1 MSKGKVVEQ
10 NGLAIREEQTAE
22 LQISGAQANAQH
34 EIQSAIIIAQR
45 FKRNEDSAFQKLMKS
60 ASRASFSEDALY
72 SFPRGGSTVSGPSV
86 NMAREAARIWGNIRY
101 GMEVLRDDEESRLI
115 RAFAWD
121 VETNTKVSADDDFSK
136 LIQRKDKATGT
147 TKWISPDE
155 RDLRELTN
163 RRGAILVR
171 NCILQLL
178 PKDLI
183 EEAMEKVRETLRSG
197 AQADPDASRK
207 NMIVKFGELNIT
219 PEMLELKLGHAIG
232 LCTPDE
238 VAELRTIYASI
249 RDGNSSWT
257 EYTTQKSEKKEPE
270 KGTLDLNNFKP
281 SEEPNRGHDD
291 DVPLFAK
298 EEKAQEQ
305 SQKEVL
311 KSSAKETTI
320 ATPETKTTPPV
331 DERKM
336 LIEKIQ
342 TYPATVKK
350 AAMKKMGIDGRLDLK
365 EKTLDDLIFIKETMD
380 ELAKNNL

>member
-1 MSKGKVVEQ
+1 
-10 NGLAIREEQTAE
+10 
-22 LQISGAQANAQH
+22 
-34 EIQSAIIIAQR
+34 
-45 FKRNEDSAFQKLMKS
+45 
-60 ASRASFSEDALY
+60 
-72 SFPRGGSTVSGPSV
+72 
-86 NMAREAARIWGNIRY
+86 
-101 GMEVLRDDEESRLI
+101 
-115 RAFAWD
+115 
-121 VETNTKVSADDDFSK
+121 
-136 LIQRKDKATGT
+136 
-147 TKWISPDE
+147 
-155 RDLRELTN
+155 
-163 RRGAILVR
+163 
-171 NCILQLL
+171 L

-183 EEAMEKVRETLRSG
+183 EEAMEKVRETLKSG

-219 PEMLELKLGHAIG
+219 PEMLEAKLGHAIG

-257 EYTTQKSEKKEPE
+257 EYTTPKSEKKEPE

-298 EEKAQEQ
+298 EEKTQEQ

-320 ATPETKTTPPV
+320 PTPDEKTTPPV
-331 DERKM
+331 DEREG

-350 AAMKKMGIDGRLDLK
+350 AAMKKMGIDGRLNLK
-365 EKTLDDLIFIKETMD
+365 EKTFDDLLFIKETMD